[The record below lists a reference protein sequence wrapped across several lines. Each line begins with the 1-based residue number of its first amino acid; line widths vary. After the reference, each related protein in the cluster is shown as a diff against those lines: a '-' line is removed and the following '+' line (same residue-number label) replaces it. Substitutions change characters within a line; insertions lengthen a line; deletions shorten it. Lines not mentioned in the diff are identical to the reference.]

1 MTPRTTQT
9 SFPFLPSE
17 ILTCFSGDVGK
28 VSWKFS
34 GVPVLG
40 RAFAVCF
47 LDFFSGLSPAER
59 TSVSVEDGAFADIG
73 FWRRRVAA
81 FGRFA
86 GFLRGFSTRF

>member
-1 MTPRTTQT
+1 M
-9 SFPFLPSE
+9 
-17 ILTCFSGDVGK
+17 
-28 VSWKFS
+28 SWKFS

-47 LDFFSGLSPAER
+47 LVFPGLSPAER
-59 TSVSVEDGAFADIG
+59 TSVSVEKGAFADIR
-73 FWRRRVAA
+73 FRRRRVAA